1 MHSKLDN
8 ILLCPTCRKSGLSR
22 SEKHYICDS
31 CKTEYPDYKGIA
43 TIIVPGDR
51 REDYGKLLVMGDNSK
66 RWKHE
71 AKWDSQI
78 ESLIPDGGGF
88 FLDLACGGGRKEWVE
103 SKGYDYIGLDY
114 YLDFGVSLLAD
125 GTNVPLKDNVISVC
139 TSIAVMEHMPDPWTA
154 CDELFR
160 VLKPG
165 GLYVG
170 STTFLYP
177 FHERSYYNMTHLGVR
192 HMLEKSGFVVEK
204 ILPWRISGLEA
215 LVRVLFV
222 GRVLKQFVSSIAR
235 LEFKLIMSL
244 RRIGAKLAARIYSKN
259 ERKSQRASQFM
270 DEEPMRFTSGFIYL
284 ARKPGSPESIE

>member
-1 MHSKLDN
+1 
-8 ILLCPTCRKSGLSR
+8 
-22 SEKHYICDS
+22 
-31 CKTEYPDYKGIA
+31 
-43 TIIVPGDR
+43 
-51 REDYGKLLVMGDNSK
+51 
-66 RWKHE
+66 
-71 AKWDSQI
+71 
-78 ESLIPDGGGF
+78 
-88 FLDLACGGGRKEWVE
+88 
-103 SKGYDYIGLDY
+103 
-114 YLDFGVSLLAD
+114 
-125 GTNVPLKDNVISVC
+125 
-139 TSIAVMEHMPDPWTA
+139 MPDPWTA

-222 GRVLKQFVSSIAR
+222 GRVLKQFASSIAR